1 MADFL
6 TKSWLLCNYHVSP
19 GATTRLVDILSH
31 LQQSLGNTHN
41 IQYKD
46 KTVSCFIR
54 DLWGEHITV
63 NRKVISGTY
72 PLRQRTTL
80 YTNLSIKDTTQPSE
94 SDGMSWETLKS
105 FCPSGWSPPHLNSD
119 GILVWVKISTT
130 TNTVNGCRIVTEVQM
145 KREESGL
152 TVAVKYGSR
161 TVNLEDI
168 GFKVSE
174 FFCHNGS
181 SVHQINALMDMI
193 SNTSFCSG
201 FEWTRSTVTS
211 QGHSEKWKISD
222 REITKMRSN
231 SCELFCRLSTC
242 CSKCLLLKR
251 KMNARVCASDEDNN
265 SRHKKLKM
273 MDKAEVIELLKK
285 EQKLRR
291 NAELREKGL
300 RRKLQ
305 EEMLEFDSNDD
316 RDFTEMF
323 QLIDEKQLGDDMKIL
338 FQQQKDILRQKNAK
352 EYRWHP
358 RIIQLCL
365 SIYARSPQVY
375 DELAKVLI
383 LPSKRTI
390 RYNKNK
396 NPQEP
401 GWNYESVKG
410 LLDAANKK
418 GLKEVDRWGG
428 LCFDEMAIQEDLQ
441 LLKCG
446 GKSKLVGIVSLGN
459 SFTDMQRLMKGDWKA
474 ETATHVLQ
482 FVFIGD
488 GGLRYPIA
496 HFPTRECPPATLY
509 RIFWE
514 GVQLLLK
521 AGFHV
526 YWSCC
531 DGGESNRGFINLHFK
546 DKSARE
552 SNFTTRN
559 PMTGGKMI
567 FIMDPKHNIKKIRNN
582 LEKST
587 ETGKTTL
594 QLNGNKVAVEV
605 LVRCIYY
612 RSNFQPSSYT

>member
-31 LQQSLGNTHN
+31 LRQSLGNTHN

-63 NRKVISGTY
+63 SRKVISGTY
-72 PLRQRTTL
+72 PLCQRTTL
-80 YTNLSIKDTTQPSE
+80 YTNLSIKETTQPSE

-130 TNTVNGCRIVTEVQM
+130 TSTVNGCRIVTEVQM

-174 FFCHNGS
+174 FFCQNGS

-201 FEWTRSTVTS
+201 FEWTGSTVTS

-251 KMNARVCASDEDNN
+251 KMNARVRASDEDNN
-265 SRHKKLKM
+265 SSRYKKLKM

-316 RDFTEMF
+316 R
-323 QLIDEKQLGDDMKIL
+323 
-338 FQQQKDILRQKNAK
+338 
-352 EYRWHP
+352 
-358 RIIQLCL
+358 
-365 SIYARSPQVY
+365 V
-375 DELAKVLI
+375 V
-383 LPSKRTI
+383 
-390 RYNKNK
+390 
-396 NPQEP
+396 
-401 GWNYESVKG
+401 
-410 LLDAANKK
+410 
-418 GLKEVDRWGG
+418 
-428 LCFDEMAIQEDLQ
+428 
-441 LLKCG
+441 
-446 GKSKLVGIVSLGN
+446 
-459 SFTDMQRLMKGDWKA
+459 
-474 ETATHVLQ
+474 
-482 FVFIGD
+482 
-488 GGLRYPIA
+488 
-496 HFPTRECPPATLY
+496 
-509 RIFWE
+509 
-514 GVQLLLK
+514 
-521 AGFHV
+521 
-526 YWSCC
+526 
-531 DGGESNRGFINLHFK
+531 
-546 DKSARE
+546 
-552 SNFTTRN
+552 
-559 PMTGGKMI
+559 
-567 FIMDPKHNIKKIRNN
+567 
-582 LEKST
+582 
-587 ETGKTTL
+587 
-594 QLNGNKVAVEV
+594 
-605 LVRCIYY
+605 
-612 RSNFQPSSYT
+612 